1 MWPLFN
7 TIWITLIFEAFFVHF
22 IPLYLRNCA
31 CLSWKFFF
39 RFDFVS
45 LDGLTCFAIFFWRR
59 YFCDENS
66 FSFARLFLR
75 FFSNIAGII
84 QSWKRF
90 ILFHG
95 HQVLIQSACF
105 VNIRPLV
112 LFQHWKELVR
122 PVFNVGWLASTSEAF
137 CLFYAVPCRLRNR
150 AYAQYTECFFWIPLW
165 SLSYSPVYASIQRT
179 NHLVFGWTVLSC
191 AVTDH
196 EDATDRLLTLGQRC
210 FGRQDVLYLTSYMQW
225 PYCSK
230 KASSTFSFP
239 KKI

>member
-1 MWPLFN
+1 M
-7 TIWITLIFEAFFVHF
+7 F
-22 IPLYLRNCA
+22 IV
-31 CLSWKFFF
+31 K
-39 RFDFVS
+39 
-45 LDGLTCFAIFFWRR
+45 IFFSIW
-59 YFCDENS
+59 FCFVRWFDLLCNLFLET
-66 FSFARLFLR
+66 LFLR
-75 FFSNIAGII
+75 WEFVFICAAFPSFFSNIAGII